1 MPLQMFGGDW
11 TEEKLRRVQK
21 YLKAYNVAL
30 KKQPFTREYID
41 AFAGTGYR
49 EVKQPDSP
57 TSLLLPELVEE
68 DCQDFLDGSASIA
81 LKVEPSFDKFTFIER
96 NPSKYE
102 ELCKLKERHP
112 DREINTLQGDANEHI
127 RALCHSPWDYRRAV
141 LFLDPFGMQVPWD
154 TIRLVASTR
163 AIDMWLLFP
172 LGVAV
177 SRLLKKDGDIEESLR
192 RSLDILF
199 GETSWFDAFYK
210 TETVTDLFG
219 QEQKSVYKV
228 NFRSMERYFIDRL
241 RSIFPGVA
249 DNPLQ
254 LCNSKNVPLYL
265 LCFAVGNPK
274 GAPIAVEIAQN
285 VLK

>member
-1 MPLQMFGGDW
+1 VALQMFGGDW

-49 EVKQPDSP
+49 EIKQPDSQ
-57 TSLLLPELVEE
+57 SSLLPELSEE

-81 LKVEPSFDKFTFIER
+81 LKVEPPFHKFTFIER
-96 NPSKYE
+96 SQSKYE
-102 ELCKLKERHP
+102 ELCKLKDQHP
-112 DREINTLQGDANEHI
+112 EREISTLRGDANDHI
-127 RALCHSPWDYRRAV
+127 REICSGSWGFRRAV
-141 LFLDPFGMQVPWD
+141 LFLDPFGMQVTWG
-154 TIRLVASTR
+154 TIRAVASTG

-177 SRLLKKDGDIEESLR
+177 SRLLKKDGNIEESLR
-192 RSLDILF
+192 RSLDALF
-199 GETSWFDAFYK
+199 GEPSWFDAFYK
-210 TETVTDLFG
+210 TETGTDLFG
-219 QEQKSVYKV
+219 EERRSTYKV
-228 NFRSMERYFIDRL
+228 DFRSMEKYFIDRL
-241 RSIFPGVA
+241 KTIFPGVA

-254 LCNSKNVPLYL
+254 LRNSKNVPLYL
-265 LCFAVGNPK
+265 LCFAAGNER
-274 GAPIAVEIAQN
+274 GAPIAVKIAQG

>member
-1 MPLQMFGGDW
+1 MSLQMFGGDW

-30 KKQPFTREYID
+30 KKQRFTREYID

-49 EVKQPDSP
+49 EVKQPDSQAG
-57 TSLLLPELVEE
+57 LLLPELVEE

-81 LKVEPSFDKFTFIER
+81 LKIEPPFDKFTFIER
-96 NPSKYE
+96 NAAKYL

-112 DREINTLQGDANEHI
+112 NREISTLQGDANDRI
-127 RALCHSPWDYRRAV
+127 REICLGRWDYRRAV

-154 TIRLVASTR
+154 TIRLIASTR
-163 AIDMWLLFP
+163 SIDMWLLFP

-177 SRLLKKDGDIEESLR
+177 SRLLKKDGKIEESLR
-192 RSLDILF
+192 RSLDVLF
-199 GETSWFDAFYK
+199 GEPDWFDAFYK
-210 TETVTDLFG
+210 TETSTDLFG
-219 QEQKSVYKV
+219 QEKISIYKV
-228 NFRSMERYFIDRL
+228 DFRSMERYFIDRL

-249 DNPLQ
+249 ENPLQ
-254 LCNSKNVPLYL
+254 LRNSKNVPLYL
-265 LCFAVGNPK
+265 LCFAAGNAK

>member
-1 MPLQMFGGDW
+1 MFGGDW

-49 EVKQPDSP
+49 EVKQPDSQAG
-57 TSLLLPELVEE
+57 LLLPELVEE

-81 LKVEPSFDKFTFIER
+81 LKVEPPFHKFTFIEQR
-96 NPSKYE
+96 KKKYE
-102 ELCKLKERHP
+102 ELCKLKDRYAN
-112 DREINTLQGDANEHI
+112 REIVTLRGDANERI
-127 RALCHSPWDYRRAV
+127 RAICRESWDYRRAV

-154 TIRLVASTR
+154 TIRLIASTR
-163 AIDMWLLFP
+163 SIDMWLLFP

-177 SRLLKKDGDIEESLR
+177 SRLLKKDGKIEESLR
-192 RSLDILF
+192 RSLDVLF
-199 GETSWFDAFYK
+199 GETAWFDAFYK

-219 QEQKSVYKV
+219 QEQRSNYKV
-228 NFRSMERYFIDRL
+228 DFRSMERYFINRL

-249 DNPLQ
+249 ENPLQ
-254 LCNSKNVPLYL
+254 LQNSKKVPLYL
-265 LCFAVGNPK
+265 LCFAAGNEK

>member
-11 TEEKLRRVQK
+11 TDEKLRRVEK

-49 EVKQPDSP
+49 EVKQPDSQGQ
-57 TSLLLPELVEE
+57 LLLPELVEE
-68 DCQDFLDGSASIA
+68 DCQDFVDGSARIA
-81 LKVEPSFDKFTFIER
+81 LKVEPPFHKFIFIEQKR
-96 NPSKYE
+96 KKYD

-112 DREINTLQGDANEHI
+112 ERDIVTLRGDANGHI
-127 RALCHSPWDYRRAV
+127 QEICRSPWDYRRAV
-141 LFLDPFGMQVPWD
+141 LFLDPFGMQVPWE
-154 TIRLVASTR
+154 TIRLIASTR

-177 SRLLKKDGDIEESLR
+177 SRLLKKDGDIDESLR
-192 RSLDILF
+192 RSLDVLF
-199 GETSWFDAFYK
+199 GEPSWFDAFYK
-210 TETVTDLFG
+210 TDTATDLFG
-219 QEQKSVYKV
+219 QEQRSVYKV
-228 NFRSMERYFIDRL
+228 DFRSMERYFLDRL

-249 DNPLQ
+249 ENPLQ

-265 LCFAVGNPK
+265 LCFAAGNPK
-274 GAPIAVEIAQN
+274 GAPIAIEIAQN
-285 VLK
+285 VLR